1 MKRFLIKFL
10 GLMGIR
16 HRIREQ
22 KNIEELH
29 KTMGIGE

>member
-16 HRIREQ
+16 HKIRELRML
-22 KNIEELH
+22 EELH